1 MNSTDKRFLDE
12 IKKRIQTYVEKNIH
26 EELKNIQHP
35 IDNEILEKLNEIS
48 LSSEEEYEIYQH
60 IAKIKSIWSI
70 LIKKAIVCLRY
81 FDEREP
87 FKVHNNKKPIAYGVD
102 ELASYFKEYTAF
114 EKVLYGGVNYYRDHV
129 IHVFRV
135 WMLGINLLLDPDK
148 PYLDKIVIEKGF
160 DTHPLEKLSIW
171 TIISLAHDLGY
182 PLEKSIQIVDKTKK
196 MMNSFVQNP
205 IVTMDTSFSGVQNTM
220 NDYVLKFISSKM
232 IEINPSNP
240 HEKRRFDEKEY
251 DEVFAKGTDEFTKF
265 LKGKEYVAR
274 LQPKYYFKFQ
284 KSLEHNSHGVLS
296 ALIVYKLL
304 IYFLESDFSTNE
316 DYIFGYEDAR
326 QFYIRREILRSMAS
340 HTCHDV
346 YQNSMLSFSFLLI
359 LCDDAQEWGRRCI
372 TDLFESKDNK
382 YSFKNIEI
390 KLDTKPFKCEFSD
403 QYSVSGYHSIKGIL
417 DNFLRQSKTYV
428 CVFRDGQDTK
438 SRDFNFT
445 RQIQLTIITGI
456 GSAEYDITLE
466 VTADKQSQI
475 KISHTRIKQFENNDA
490 FIKLF
495 KDVVEEKDRN
505 GINNMTKSD
514 DGNYVVYE
522 FSL

>member
-12 IKKRIQTYVEKNIH
+12 IKKRIQIYVETNIK
-26 EELKNIQHP
+26 EESEHIQHP
-35 IDNEILEKLNEIS
+35 IDMDVITELNKIN
-48 LSSEEEYEIYQH
+48 LSKDEEYEIYQH
-60 IAKIKSIWSI
+60 IDLIKTIWST
-70 LIKKAIVCLRY
+70 LIKKAIICLRY
-81 FDEREP
+81 FDKREP
-87 FKVHNNKKPIAYGVD
+87 FMNQLNKKPLAYGVD
-102 ELASYFKEYTAF
+102 ELASYFEEYTEF
-114 EKVLYGGVNYYRDHV
+114 EKVLYGGVKYYRDHV

-160 DTHPLEKLSIW
+160 DVHPLEKLSIW
-171 TIISLAHDLGY
+171 TIISLTHDLGY
-182 PLEKSIQIVDKTKK
+182 PLEKSIQIVDQTKK

-265 LKGKEYVAR
+265 LKG
-274 LQPKYYFKFQ
+274 KYYFKFQ

-359 LCDDAQEWGRRCI
+359 LCDDAQEWGRKCI
-372 TDLFESKDNK
+372 TDLFASKEND
-382 YSFKNIEI
+382 YSYKNIDI
-390 KLDTKPFKCEFSD
+390 ALNDVPFKCNFSD
-403 QYSVSGYHSIKGIL
+403 KYTVSEYNSVADIL
-417 DNFLRQSKTYV
+417 KNFLRQSKTYV
-428 CVFRDGQDTK
+428 CVFRDGQDTQ

-445 RQIQLTIITGI
+445 RQIQIEIKEGMR
-456 GSAEYDITLE
+456 SSEYDVTLE

-475 KISHTRIKQFENNDA
+475 KISRVRKEEFENGDK
-490 FIKLF
+490 FISTFDKLVN
-495 KDVVEEKDRN
+495 KAV
-505 GINNMTKSD
+505 MTADKR
-514 DGNYVVYE
+514 YVIHELSV
-522 FSL
+522 

>member
-1 MNSTDKRFLDE
+1 
-12 IKKRIQTYVEKNIH
+12 
-26 EELKNIQHP
+26 
-35 IDNEILEKLNEIS
+35 
-48 LSSEEEYEIYQH
+48 
-60 IAKIKSIWSI
+60 
-70 LIKKAIVCLRY
+70 
-81 FDEREP
+81 
-87 FKVHNNKKPIAYGVD
+87 
-102 ELASYFKEYTAF
+102 
-114 EKVLYGGVNYYRDHV
+114 
-129 IHVFRV
+129 
-135 WMLGINLLLDPDK
+135 
-148 PYLDKIVIEKGF
+148 
-160 DTHPLEKLSIW
+160 
-171 TIISLAHDLGY
+171 
-182 PLEKSIQIVDKTKK
+182 

-240 HEKRRFDEKEY
+240 HEKRRFDEKGY
-251 DEVFAKGTDEFTKF
+251 DEVFAKGADEFNKF
-265 LKGKEYVAR
+265 LIGKEYVAR

-359 LCDDAQEWGRRCI
+359 LCDDAQEWGRKCI
-372 TDLFESKDNK
+372 TDLFTSKEND
-382 YSFKNIEI
+382 YSFKNIDI
-390 KLDTKPFKCEFSD
+390 ALNDVPFKCNFSD
-403 QYSVSGYHSIKGIL
+403 KYTVSEYSSVEDIL
-417 DNFLRQSKTYV
+417 KNFLRQSKTYV
-428 CVFRDGQDTK
+428 CVFRDGQDTQ

-445 RQIQLTIITGI
+445 RQIQIEIKEGM
-456 GSAEYDITLE
+456 GSAEYDVTLE

-475 KISHTRIKQFENNDA
+475 KISHTRIKQFEDNDT
-490 FIKLF
+490 FIKSF
-495 KDVVEEKDRN
+495 KNVIEKKDGN
-505 GINNMTKSD
+505 ITKSD
-514 DGNYVVYE
+514 DGNYMIYE

>member
-12 IKKRIQTYVEKNIH
+12 IKKRIQSYVETEID
-26 EELKNIQHP
+26 EDLKDIQHP
-35 IDNEILEKLNEIS
+35 IDKDIVGSLNRIN
-48 LSSEEEYEIYQH
+48 LSTEEEYEIYQH
-60 IAKIKSIWSI
+60 IDTIKIIWST

-81 FDEREP
+81 FDKREP
-87 FKVHNNKKPIAYGVD
+87 FKEHKNKKPIAYGVD
-102 ELASYFKEYTAF
+102 ELASYFEQYTAF
-114 EKVLYGGVNYYRDHV
+114 EKVLYGGVKYYRDHV

-135 WMLGINLLLDPDK
+135 WMLGLNLLLDPEKD
-148 PYLDKIVIEKGF
+148 YLDKIEIEKGF
-160 DTHPLEKLSIW
+160 YVHPLEKLSIW
-171 TIISLAHDLGY
+171 TITSLTHDLGY
-182 PLEKSIQIVDKTKK
+182 PLEKSIQIVERTKK

-240 HEKRRFDEKEY
+240 HEKKRFDEKEY
-251 DEVFAKGTDEFTKF
+251 NKEYKKGIEEFNKF
-265 LKGKEYVAR
+265 LNKKEYVAR

-316 DYIFGYEDAR
+316 DYIFDYEDAR
-326 QFYIRREILRSMAS
+326 QFYIRRDILRSMAS

-372 TDLFESKDNK
+372 TDLFASKEND
-382 YSFKNIEI
+382 YSYKSIDIVLN
-390 KLDTKPFKCEFSD
+390 DVPFKCNFSD
-403 QYSVSGYHSIKGIL
+403 KYTVSEYNSVEDIL
-417 DNFLRQSKTYV
+417 KNFLRQSKTYV
-428 CVFRDGQDTK
+428 CVFRDGQDTQF
-438 SRDFNFT
+438 RDFNFT
-445 RQIQLTIITGI
+445 RQIQIEINEGI
-456 GSAEYDITLE
+456 GSLEYDVTLE

-475 KISHTRIKQFENNDA
+475 KISHTRKNKLEENDKFVSTFKKLVDNTEMTDDKQ
-490 FIKLF
+490 
-495 KDVVEEKDRN
+495 
-505 GINNMTKSD
+505 
-514 DGNYVVYE
+514 YVIHE
-522 FSL
+522 LSL